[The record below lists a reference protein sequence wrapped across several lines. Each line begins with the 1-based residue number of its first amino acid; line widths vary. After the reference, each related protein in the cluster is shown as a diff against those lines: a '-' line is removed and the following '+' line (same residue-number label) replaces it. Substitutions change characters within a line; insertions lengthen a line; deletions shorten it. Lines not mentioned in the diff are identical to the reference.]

1 MASSSSQAAGGERRQ
16 RSPIRAL
23 MVALTDSKTATSEIQ
38 ADAGRCFTGR
48 ATGHGMAIVQAVHRK
63 RIERDAENRRL
74 KAQLNT
80 LRDTIAETMIANAN
94 NGGLL
99 IVPNTLPD
107 VPMETAHPESIPAPS
122 LVDELIGQVQALREG
137 LRAEQESRKR
147 LEQDVTGLNAAL
159 CDCRALI
166 EGSTAQAKPA
176 QSCGHENVLAEL
188 QAARDQIRE
197 QRMYIEFQRRKYA
210 ELAALSST
218 AAQTQAARDNV

>member
-1 MASSSSQAAGGERRQ
+1 
-16 RSPIRAL
+16 
-23 MVALTDSKTATSEIQ
+23 
-38 ADAGRCFTGR
+38 
-48 ATGHGMAIVQAVHRK
+48 MAIVQAVHRK